1 MPVATEDSLTGLG
14 VPAQLAA
21 VLGAQP
27 KVVAGAGT
35 TQGTATTLVS
45 RGAEV
50 TAAASQTGVIPPSDA
65 PIMTPY
71 ALTNSSS
78 TTAVVYVPSGH
89 YLNSSQNASVNLAQN
104 KGLYLWQYKSKYWTY
119 ILTA

>member
-1 MPVATEDSLTGLG
+1 MPIATEDSLTGLG
-14 VPAQLAA
+14 VPTQLAT
-21 VLGAQP
+21 LMGAQP

-35 TQGTATTLVS
+35 SQTTAATLVS

-50 TAAASQTGVIPPSDA
+50 TASASQTGVIPASDA
-65 PIMTPY
+65 PIMTPF
-71 ALTNSSS
+71 ALTNSTS
-78 TTAVVYVPSGH
+78 TTAVVYVPVGH

-104 KGLYLWQYKSKYWTY
+104 KAIYLWQYKSKYWTY

>member
-1 MPVATEDSLTGLG
+1 MPVATEDALTGLG
-14 VPAQLAA
+14 VPAQLAT
-21 VLGAQP
+21 LMGAQP
-27 KVVAGAGT
+27 KVVVGT
-35 TQGTATTLVS
+35 GTSQTTAATLVS

-50 TAAASQTGVIPPSDA
+50 TAAASQTGVIPTTDA

-78 TTAVVYVPSGH
+78 TTAVVYVPVGH

-104 KGLYLWQYKSKYWTY
+104 KALYLWQYKAKYWTY